1 MSWDIGGSLTFSGGG
16 ANALQG
22 LNGSPYQALSAL
34 GSDYASAYNSAL
46 STNQQLYN
54 NILSGYT
61 NTMNNQVNAE
71 NQVSQGYGTLY
82 RNVLGAIK
90 GIGAS
95 ESQSIA
101 DAYAQQQGQSQQQMI
116 NAGLG
121 NSTVLQSQAQGNL
134 LQEQKAQVALTNQ
147 TQGLTAGYMSQLGTE
162 ALQYQNQAI
171 QQNTGLASSELN
183 WMNSVAAPYPNAGMY
198 ASLAQGYGA
207 AAAANAARGA
217 LGGNGPMGGPNFTQ
231 TPTPADYPSILA
243 PAGGGGGLGGYSP
256 YGYQQ
261 AASPY
266 GGSIS
271 GYGGLYS
278 GGMDEYT
285 SPYNNPNSQM
295 FDPSAGFGTA

>member
-1 MSWDIGGSLTFSGGG
+1 MSWDIGGSMQFSGGG
-16 ANALQG
+16 ANAMQG

-46 STNQQLYN
+46 SNNQQMYN
-54 NILSGYT
+54 NILSGYQQ
-61 NTMNNQVNAE
+61 TMNNQVSAE

-90 GIGAS
+90 GIGTS

-147 TQGLTAGYMSQLGTE
+147 TQGLTAGYMSQLGSE

-171 QQNTGLASSELN
+171 QQNTGLASEQLGF
-183 WMNSVAAPYPNAGMY
+183 MNSVMMPYPNAGLY
-198 ASLAQGYGA
+198 AQLAQGYGA
-207 AAAANAARGA
+207 AAAANAARGQ
-217 LGGNGPMGGPNFTQ
+217 LGGGGVVGAPNFTQ
-231 TPTPADYPSILA
+231 SPTPVDYPSIAA
-243 PAGGGGGLGGYSP
+243 PAGGGGGYSP
-256 YGYQQ
+256 YGYQT

-266 GGSIS
+266 S
-271 GYGGLYS
+271 GTIPQGGLYS

-285 SPYNNPNSQM
+285 SPYNNPNMQM
-295 FDPSAGFGTA
+295 FDPSAGVGTA